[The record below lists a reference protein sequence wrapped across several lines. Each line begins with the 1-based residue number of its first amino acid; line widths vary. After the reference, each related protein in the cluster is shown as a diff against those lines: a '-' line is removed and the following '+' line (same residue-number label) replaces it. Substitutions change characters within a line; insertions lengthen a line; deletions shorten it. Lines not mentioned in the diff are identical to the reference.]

1 MAKAA
6 KKTAARL
13 DPAPRPIDG
22 AIPYF
27 QVKNKDPDRFY
38 IWVNKAAQD
47 FGLEH
52 YLYLGY
58 EMERYRDGGPCP
70 AMVVLGK
77 EDGAVIESRGNVLV
91 SISKESHDELTQ
103 NGTDGVSGQRAADL
117 MERRLLD
124 RTKHEKDSMRGI
136 NPRNRNGDSVVSV
149 EFDRGAYASIPV
161 GDEDG

>member
-6 KKTAARL
+6 KKTASRL

-27 QVKNKDPDRFY
+27 NVKNKDPDRFY

-58 EMERYRDGGPCP
+58 EIERYREGGPCP
-70 AMVVLGK
+70 AMRVLDT
-77 EDGAVIESRGNVLV
+77 ENGAVIESRGNVLV
-91 SISKESHDELTQ
+91 SISKEAHDEITQ
-103 NGTDGVSGQRAADL
+103 NGTDGVSGQKAADD

-124 RTKHEKDSMRGI
+124 RRKHEKDSMRGI
-136 NPRNRNGDSVVSV
+136 NPRLRNGEDAFSV
-149 EFDRGAYASIPV
+149 EFEKGAYASIPV
-161 GDEDG
+161 GEQDG